1 MSGGVFARY
10 NPSKIKNNMIYPY
23 LIFQTLYL
31 LFSNQ
36 ILDKDADMQYTTPS
50 WLLWYLF
57 AIIVWNLVLP
67 LVQVGG
73 DEEKM
78 AMLYGRPLP
87 ASSPVLMRKPVAS
100 CPHAG
105 SWSFSPISC

>member
-1 MSGGVFARY
+1 
-10 NPSKIKNNMIYPY
+10 MIYPY

-36 ILDKDADMQYTTPS
+36 ILDKDADMQYTTPY

-67 LVQVGG
+67 LVQVEGMKK
-73 DEEKM
+73 KM
-78 AMLYGRPLP
+78 AMLLAAALP
-87 ASSPVLMRKPVAS
+87 AYSSVLMRKPVIS
-100 CPHAG
+100 CPHPG
-105 SWSFSPISC
+105 SWSSSPTSC